1 MSKFNSR
8 TIRLDASE
16 TGSTWV
22 WGMGGGGVSR
32 GTAVVTT
39 DKESRVVYNLGILA
53 ALRRMDTQEEP
64 AAYRISRS
72 MPLHCFLSSSYL
84 AGKVKIAN

>member
-1 MSKFNSR
+1 MFKEQIQNLFAFRDVQMLKFNSR

-16 TGSTWV
+16 IGSTWG
-22 WGMGGGGVSR
+22 WGMGGGVMSR

-39 DKESRVVYNLGILA
+39 DKESRVVYNLGILS

-64 AAYRISRS
+64 AT
-72 MPLHCFLSSSYL
+72 
-84 AGKVKIAN
+84 

>member
-1 MSKFNSR
+1 MFIEQIQNLFAFRDVQMSKFNSR

-16 TGSTWV
+16 TGSTWGR
-22 WGMGGGGVSR
+22 GMGGGVMSR

-39 DKESRVVYNLGILA
+39 DKESRVVYNLGILS

-64 AAYRISRS
+64 AT
-72 MPLHCFLSSSYL
+72 
-84 AGKVKIAN
+84 